1 MPHPLLVFLLL
12 TNLVAFLAMGL
23 DKWRARRGAR
33 RTPERTLL
41 LLALPGAAPG
51 AWAGMQTFRHK
62 TIKGSF
68 RLKMF
73 LVSSVQVAAV
83 YAWFRWR

>member
-33 RTPERTLL
+33 RTPERTRVMG
-41 LLALPGAAPG
+41 PD
-51 AWAGMQTFRHK
+51 
-62 TIKGSF
+62 SF
-68 RLKMF
+68 LW
-73 LVSSVQVAAV
+73 SE
-83 YAWFRWR
+83 

>member
-1 MPHPLLVFLLL
+1 MLHPLLVLLL
-12 TNLVAFLAMGL
+12 LINLLAFLAMGL

-51 AWAGMQTFRHK
+51 AWAGMHTFRHK

-73 LVSSVQVAAV
+73 LVTFVQVAAI